1 MSIIFNFSSLAS
13 NIKNE
18 FEKVRNNDLK
28 NSKVFETKN
37 FYFSQ
42 IIYEWEKGSNR
53 KLLSRQGMLDSIN
66 QFKSFFIITS
76 KSFKRKEINV
86 SNKSKLKFKNR
97 FWYYD
102 VLFLDVLVDSKGKGS
117 LVFSDLF
124 RNNDPLLLFKFL
136 GEKTNIFEEIRI
148 FVSVNIMTFV
158 KSLIK
163 RVKSVYLKDFLR
175 N

>member
-1 MSIIFNFSSLAS
+1 MKKIVLIFIFIIFNFSSLAS

-76 KSFKRKEINV
+76 KSFKRKKINV
-86 SNKSKLKFKNR
+86 SNKSKLKFKNSRKIEDRR
-97 FWYYD
+97 FKDKYI
-102 VLFLDVLVDSKGKGS
+102 V
-117 LVFSDLF
+117 VFAFPKKEL
-124 RNNDPLLLFKFL
+124 
-136 GEKTNIFEEIRI
+136 IFNKQN
-148 FVSVNIMTFV
+148 VN
-158 KSLIK
+158 
-163 RVKSVYLKDFLR
+163 
-175 N
+175 

>member
-1 MSIIFNFSSLAS
+1 MKKIVLIFIFIIFNFSSLAS

-86 SNKSKLKFKNR
+86 SNKSKLKFKNSRKIEDRR
-97 FWYYD
+97 FKDKYI
-102 VLFLDVLVDSKGKGS
+102 V
-117 LVFSDLF
+117 VFAFPKKELIF
-124 RNNDPLLLFKFL
+124 NKQ
-136 GEKTNIFEEIRI
+136 NI
-148 FVSVNIMTFV
+148 N
-158 KSLIK
+158 
-163 RVKSVYLKDFLR
+163 
-175 N
+175 

>member
-1 MSIIFNFSSLAS
+1 MKKIVLIFILIIFNFSSLAS

-76 KSFKRKEINV
+76 KSFKRKKINV
-86 SNKSKLKFKNR
+86 SNKSKLKFKNSRKIEDRR
-97 FWYYD
+97 FKDKYI
-102 VLFLDVLVDSKGKGS
+102 V
-117 LVFSDLF
+117 VFAFPKKEL
-124 RNNDPLLLFKFL
+124 
-136 GEKTNIFEEIRI
+136 IFNKQN
-148 FVSVNIMTFV
+148 VN
-158 KSLIK
+158 
-163 RVKSVYLKDFLR
+163 
-175 N
+175 

>member
-1 MSIIFNFSSLAS
+1 MKKIVLIFIFIIFNFSSLAS

-66 QFKSFFIITS
+66 QFKSFFINTS
-76 KSFKRKEINV
+76 KSLKRREINV
-86 SNKSKLKFKNR
+86 SNKSKLKFKNSRKIEDRR
-97 FWYYD
+97 FKDKYI
-102 VLFLDVLVDSKGKGS
+102 V
-117 LVFSDLF
+117 VFAFPKKKLIF
-124 RNNDPLLLFKFL
+124 NKQ
-136 GEKTNIFEEIRI
+136 NI
-148 FVSVNIMTFV
+148 N
-158 KSLIK
+158 
-163 RVKSVYLKDFLR
+163 
-175 N
+175 

>member
-1 MSIIFNFSSLAS
+1 MKKIVLIFIFIIFNFTSLAS

-86 SNKSKLKFKNR
+86 SNKSKLKFKNSRKIEDRR
-97 FWYYD
+97 FKDKYI
-102 VLFLDVLVDSKGKGS
+102 V
-117 LVFSDLF
+117 VFAFPKKEL
-124 RNNDPLLLFKFL
+124 
-136 GEKTNIFEEIRI
+136 IFNKQN
-148 FVSVNIMTFV
+148 VN
-158 KSLIK
+158 
-163 RVKSVYLKDFLR
+163 
-175 N
+175 